1 MEKKYELAL
10 SIIKEF
16 EEFSKKAYYCPAN
29 VLTIGYGRTTGDL
42 KTPTNPDAETQ
53 WLYERLQKTN
63 VLINKYVKPSMNPQ
77 QMAALMSL
85 IYNIGDNAFIK
96 STLLKT
102 INSNSSSTAIKYQ
115 WNRWNKGRGLVLP
128 GLIRRRKAEL
138 ELYFSR

>member
-10 SIIKEF
+10 SIVKEF
-16 EEFSKKAYYCPAN
+16 EGFSKTAYYCPAN

-42 KTPTNPDAETQ
+42 KTPTNPDFETQ

-63 VLINKYVKPSMNPQ
+63 ALINKYVKPRMNPQ

-85 IYNIGDNAFIK
+85 IYNIGDNAFIN

-102 INSNSSSTAIKYQ
+102 INSNSSPTAIKYQ
-115 WNRWNKGRGLVLP
+115 WNRWNKGGGLALP
-128 GLIRRRKAEL
+128 GLIRRRTAEI